1 MVVQPCLC
9 GVWLEI
15 PKNGFLTMRHIFLQ
29 GISNVVATVADYD
42 ADRESEKKRLE
53 QTLQDLEESFSKLE
67 GTIKI

>member
-1 MVVQPCLC
+1 MKASFGMP
-9 GVWLEI
+9 
-15 PKNGFLTMRHIFLQ
+15 RHIFLQ
-29 GISNVVATVADYD
+29 GTSNVVATVADYD